1 MVNKVFT
8 VALKN
13 GEYYYLPDFLP
24 TAGFTE
30 LRLRAYVI
38 GSGYYGGGFHIRNLN
53 LRYKGEDLPLS
64 SAVRI
69 SDSRSTCKVNGTI
82 DCTMYTN
89 APQYGGPYSLSAL
102 VGTGNYYTM
111 TQNSNSI
118 VGTEAIDI
126 IFEFSEKIK
135 IDYLSYEHW
144 SSYPS
149 ACLTDFGL
157 LFDGKEL
164 YRTPL
169 DQRGVY
175 KDKMEAIITEANK
188 PKD

>member
-1 MVNKVFT
+1 MVKIFT

-38 GSGYYGGGFHIRNLN
+38 ANGYYGGGFHIRNLN
-53 LRYKGEDLPLS
+53 LRYKGVDLPLS
-64 SAVRI
+64 NAVRI

-111 TQNSNSI
+111 TYNADGI

-126 IFEFSEKIK
+126 VFEFSEKIK
-135 IDYLSYEHW
+135 IDYLSYENW
-144 SSYPS
+144 ADYSYTG
-149 ACLTDFGL
+149 LIDFGL

-164 YRTPL
+164 YRTPPAE
-169 DQRGVY
+169 RGIY
-175 KDKMEAIITEANK
+175 KNKMEAIITEENI

>member
-1 MVNKVFT
+1 MINKVFT

-38 GSGYYGGGFHIRNLN
+38 GSSYYGGCFRIRNLN

-64 SAVRI
+64 DTVII
-69 SDSRSTCKVNGTI
+69 SENRATCKVNGNI

-89 APQYGGPYSLSAL
+89 APQYGGYHLAGL
-102 VGTGNYYTM
+102 VGTENGYSLIYNA
-111 TQNSNSI
+111 NEI

-126 IFEFSEKIK
+126 IFEFSEKIR

-144 SSYPS
+144 VGYPS
-149 ACLTDFGL
+149 DSLTDFGL

>member
-1 MVNKVFT
+1 MVKVFT

-24 TAGFTE
+24 RAGFTE

-53 LRYKGEDLPLS
+53 LKFQGVDLPLS
-64 SAVRI
+64 NAVRI
-69 SDSRSTCKVNGTI
+69 SESRATCKVNGNI
-82 DCTMYTN
+82 DCTIYTN
-89 APQYGGPYSLSAL
+89 ATQYGGYYLAGL
-102 VGTGNYYTM
+102 VGTGNGYTM
-111 TQNSNSI
+111 AYNANGI

-126 IFEFSEKIK
+126 ILEFSEKIK

-144 SSYPS
+144 VDYPS

-175 KDKMEAIITEANK
+175 KDKMEAIITEANR